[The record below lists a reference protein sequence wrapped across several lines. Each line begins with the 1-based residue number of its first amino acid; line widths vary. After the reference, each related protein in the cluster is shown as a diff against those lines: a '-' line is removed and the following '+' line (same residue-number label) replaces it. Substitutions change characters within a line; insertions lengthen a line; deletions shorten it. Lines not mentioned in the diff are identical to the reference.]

1 MKKKGAQAYNQ
12 RKSSNHKEETQWW
25 RNEQEKL
32 QNKQKTSNKMAGIE
46 NIPINNYFKRQWT
59 KCSKQKIEDGWL
71 NEKQDPSIYCSQ
83 ETHLRTKDSQSLK
96 VREWK
101 KSFDGNGNNNK
112 VGLAILRTGNID
124 FKTKSLT
131 KDKEEYYTMM
141 KGSIPK

>member
-1 MKKKGAQAYNQ
+1 M
-12 RKSSNHKEETQWW
+12 
-25 RNEQEKL
+25 
-32 QNKQKTSNKMAGIE
+32 
-46 NIPINNYFKRQWT
+46 
-59 KCSKQKIEDGWL
+59 

-101 KSFDGNGNNNK
+101 KSLDGNGNNNK